1 MPRRSEG
8 DFFLLVCTEEELQ
21 RHLAICRSSD
31 FHIEDDAVGGC
42 VRVHDRRTILL
53 RAERGAL
60 GWLVFLHRQYYRH
73 PFHPTGSGDALPG
86 VP

>member
-1 MPRRSEG
+1 MPRRSDG
-8 DFFLLVCTEEELQ
+8 GFFLLVCTEQELQ

-31 FHIEDDAVGGC
+31 FRVEDAAANGG
-42 VRVHDRRTILL
+42 VRFYDRGTILL
-53 RAERGAL
+53 RAEPGAL

-73 PFHPTGSGDALPG
+73 PFGPHGDGDAPPG